1 MSVLVVGVNHRT
13 APLDLLERI
22 ALDAQGVAKAVSG
35 LVALD
40 SVREAVVLSTCNRTE
55 VYAVA
60 ELFHQG
66 FDDIQHFLATTAGV
80 DLETINSHTYAE
92 HDDAAAHHLFSVAAG
107 LDSMVLG
114 EGEVLGQVRD
124 AWEIA
129 RAEGAAR
136 STLNLLFRHCL
147 ETGKR
152 ARTET
157 GIARGTASMSHAAV
171 EMAVDHLGSLEN
183 VSVAV
188 VGAGVMGEGIAVAL
202 HSHGARQMTV
212 LNRTEEHGRSI
223 ADRVGGTVQTLAG
236 LDHAL
241 VESDLIITCTGAQ
254 EPIITTDMAR
264 PATSPDRPTLII
276 DIAVPRDV
284 HHEVAQLSDVT
295 VLNLDDVQRWA
306 ARGREARTSSVEAV
320 RAIISE
326 ELDRYA
332 IASSAVQAAPLISA
346 LRSHFDSIR
355 RDELDRVAGR
365 LDEDARN
372 ALDVV
377 TTQLLAK
384 LLHEP
389 SVRLRLEA
397 GSPRG
402 ERLSSAVIDLFNLD
416 DPHAGDA

>member
-22 ALDAQGVAKAVSG
+22 ALDAQSVAKAVSG

-129 RAEGAAR
+129 QAEGAAR

-157 GIARGTASMSHAAV
+157 V
-171 EMAVDHLGSLEN
+171 EMAVDHLGSLDN

-188 VGAGVMGEGIAVAL
+188 VGAGIMGEGIAVAL
-202 HSHGARQMTV
+202 HGHGARQMTV

-223 ADRVGGTVQTLAG
+223 ADRVNGTVQPLAA

-241 VESDLIITCTGAQ
+241 VESDLIITCTGAP
-254 EPIITTDMAR
+254 EPIITTEMAR

-284 HHEVAQLSDVT
+284 HHEVAQLSDLT

-306 ARGREARTSSVEAV
+306 ERGREARTSSVEAV
-320 RAIISE
+320 KAIISE

-355 RDELDRVAGR
+355 RNELDRVAGR

-402 ERLSSAVIDLFNLD
+402 ERLASAVIDLFNLD

>member
-22 ALDAQGVAKAVSG
+22 SLDAQAVAKAVSG
-35 LVALD
+35 LVSLD

-55 VYAVA
+55 VYAIA
-60 ELFHQG
+60 ELFHRG
-66 FDDIQHFLATTAGV
+66 FDDIQQFLATTAGV
-80 DLETINSHTYAE
+80 DLETLGSHMYAE
-92 HDDAAAHHLFSVAAG
+92 HDEAAARHLFSVAAG

-129 RAEGAAR
+129 RAENAAR
-136 STLNLLFRHCL
+136 SGLNLLFRHSL

-157 GIARGTASMSHAAV
+157 DIARGTASISHAAV
-171 EMAVDHLGSLEN
+171 EMAIEHLGSLDGVN
-183 VSVAV
+183 VAI

-202 HSHGARQMTV
+202 DSHGAAQITV
-212 LNRTEEHGRSI
+212 LNRTDANSRQIAERVNGSI
-223 ADRVGGTVQTLAG
+223 RPLSALDVAVREAD
-236 LDHAL
+236 L
-241 VESDLIITCTGAQ
+241 VITCTGAP
-254 EPIITTDMAR
+254 EPVITADLFQS
-264 PATSPDRPTLII
+264 ATSKERSTVII

-284 HHEVAQLSDVT
+284 HHRVAEIAEITL
-295 VLNLDDVQRWA
+295 LNLDDVQRWA
-306 ARGREARTSSVEAV
+306 ERGREARSASVDAV
-320 RAIISE
+320 RSIVDE
-326 ELDRYA
+326 ELQRYA
-332 IASSAVQAAPLISA
+332 VASSAMQAAPLISA
-346 LRSHFDSIR
+346 LREHFDAIR
-355 RDELDRVAGR
+355 RDELDRVASR

-377 TTQLLAK
+377 TTQMLAK

-402 ERLSSAVIDLFNLD
+402 ERLASAVVDLFNLA
-416 DPHAGDA
+416 DPDSGSD

>member
-13 APLDLLERI
+13 APLELLERI
-22 ALDAQGVAKAVSG
+22 SLDAQGVAKAVSG

-40 SVREAVVLSTCNRTE
+40 SVREAVILSTCNRTE
-55 VYAVA
+55 VYAIA

-66 FDDIQHFLATTAGV
+66 FDDIQNFLATTAGV
-80 DLETINSHTYAE
+80 DLETLGSHMYAE
-92 HDDAAAHHLFSVAAG
+92 HDEAAVRHLFSVASG

-129 RAEGAAR
+129 RAEEAAR
-136 STLNLLFRHCL
+136 SGLNLLFRHSL

-152 ARTET
+152 ARTDT
-157 GIARGTASMSHAAV
+157 DIARGTASISHAAV
-171 EMAVDHLGSLEN
+171 EMAIERCGSLGDVN
-183 VSVAV
+183 VAV

-202 HSHGARQMTV
+202 HSHGAAAMTV
-212 LNRTEEHGRSI
+212 LNRSEESGRQI
-223 ADRVGGTVQTLAG
+223 ADRVNGQVQSLES
-236 LDHAL
+236 LDVAL
-241 VESDLIITCTGAQ
+241 RESGLIITCTGAQ
-254 EPIITTDMAR
+254 EPIITADMLQS
-264 PATSPDRPTLII
+264 ATSSERSTVII

-284 HHEVAQLSDVT
+284 HPDVAEIEGVT
-295 VLNLDDVQRWA
+295 VLNLEDVQFWA
-306 ARGREARTSSVEAV
+306 DRGREARSASVDAV
-320 RAIISE
+320 SVIVDE
-326 ELDRYA
+326 ELERYVV
-332 IASSAVQAAPLISA
+332 ASSAMQAAPLISA
-346 LRSHFDSIR
+346 LREHFDGIR
-355 RDELDRVAGR
+355 RDELDRVASR
-365 LDEDARN
+365 LDDDARN

-402 ERLSSAVIDLFNLD
+402 ERLASAVVDLFNLD
-416 DPHAGDA
+416 DPNSGDD

>member
-22 ALDAQGVAKAVSG
+22 ALDAQGVAKAVAG

-66 FDDIQHFLATTAGV
+66 FDDIQHFLANTAGV

-92 HDDAAAHHLFSVAAG
+92 HDNAAAHHLFSVAAG

-124 AWEIA
+124 AWETA
-129 RAEGAAR
+129 RAEGASR
-136 STLNLLFRHCL
+136 SSLNLLFRHSL

-152 ARTET
+152 ARTDT
-157 GIARGTASMSHAAV
+157 DIARGTASMSHAAV
-171 EMAVDHLGSLEN
+171 ELAVDHLGSLEN

-188 VGAGVMGEGIAVAL
+188 VGAGIMGEGIAVAL
-202 HSHGARQMTV
+202 HGHGARRMTV

-223 ADRVGGTVQTLAG
+223 ADRVNGTVKPLAS
-236 LDHAL
+236 LDRAL
-241 VESDLIITCTGAQ
+241 VESDLIITCTGAS

-264 PATSPDRPTLII
+264 SATSPDRPKLII

-284 HHEVAQLSDVT
+284 HHEVAQLPDVT

-306 ARGREARTSSVEAV
+306 ERGRKSRNSSVESV
-320 RAIISE
+320 KAILSE

-346 LRSHFDSIR
+346 LRSHFDIIR

-377 TTQLLAK
+377 TAQLLAK

-402 ERLSSAVIDLFNLD
+402 ERLASAVIDLFNLD

>member
-22 ALDAQGVAKAVSG
+22 ALDAQSVAKAVSG

-129 RAEGAAR
+129 QAEGAAR

-157 GIARGTASMSHAAV
+157 DIARGTASMSHAAV
-171 EMAVDHLGSLEN
+171 EMAVDHLGSLDN

-188 VGAGVMGEGIAVAL
+188 VGAGIMGEGIAVAL
-202 HSHGARQMTV
+202 HGHGARHMTV

-223 ADRVGGTVQTLAG
+223 ADRVNGTVQPLAA

-241 VESDLIITCTGAQ
+241 VESDLIITCTGAP
-254 EPIITTDMAR
+254 EPIITTEMAR
-264 PATSPDRPTLII
+264 SATSPDRPTLII

-306 ARGREARTSSVEAV
+306 ERGREARTSSVEAV
-320 RAIISE
+320 KAIISE

-402 ERLSSAVIDLFNLD
+402 ERLASAVIDLFNLD
-416 DPHAGDA
+416 DPHVGDA

>member
-22 ALDAQGVAKAVSG
+22 SLDAQGVAKAVSG

-40 SVREAVVLSTCNRTE
+40 SVREAVILSTCNRTE
-55 VYAVA
+55 VYAIA
-60 ELFHQG
+60 ELFHQC
-66 FDDIQHFLATTAGV
+66 FDDIQNFLATTAGV
-80 DLETINSHTYAE
+80 DLETLGSHMYAE
-92 HDDAAAHHLFSVAAG
+92 HDEAAVRHLFSVASG

-129 RAEGAAR
+129 RAEEAAR
-136 STLNLLFRHCL
+136 SGLNLLFRHSL

-152 ARTET
+152 ARTDT
-157 GIARGTASMSHAAV
+157 DIARGTASISHAAV
-171 EMAVDHLGSLEN
+171 EMAIERCGSLGDVN
-183 VSVAV
+183 VAV

-202 HSHGARQMTV
+202 HSHGAAAMTV
-212 LNRTEEHGRSI
+212 LNRSEESGRQI
-223 ADRVGGTVQTLAG
+223 ADRVNGQVQSLES
-236 LDHAL
+236 LDAAL
-241 VESDLIITCTGAQ
+241 RESDLIITCTGAQ
-254 EPIITTDMAR
+254 EPIITADMLQS
-264 PATSPDRPTLII
+264 ATSSERSTVII

-284 HHEVAQLSDVT
+284 HPDVAEIEGVT
-295 VLNLDDVQRWA
+295 VLNLEDVQLWA
-306 ARGREARTSSVEAV
+306 DRGRQARSASVDAV
-320 RAIISE
+320 SVIVDE
-326 ELDRYA
+326 ELERYVV
-332 IASSAVQAAPLISA
+332 ASSAMQAAPLISA
-346 LRSHFDSIR
+346 LREHFDGIR
-355 RDELDRVAGR
+355 RDELDRVASR
-365 LDEDARN
+365 LDDDARN

-402 ERLSSAVIDLFNLD
+402 ERLASAVVDLFNLD
-416 DPHAGDA
+416 DPNSGDD

>member
-22 ALDAQGVAKAVSG
+22 ALDAQSVAKAVSG

-129 RAEGAAR
+129 QAEGAAR

-157 GIARGTASMSHAAV
+157 DIARGTASMSHAAV
-171 EMAVDHLGSLEN
+171 EMAVDQLGSLDN

-188 VGAGVMGEGIAVAL
+188 VGAGIMGEGIAVAL
-202 HSHGARQMTV
+202 HGHGARQMTV

-223 ADRVGGTVQTLAG
+223 ADRVNGTVQPLAA
-236 LDHAL
+236 LDHVL
-241 VESDLIITCTGAQ
+241 VESDLIITCTGAP
-254 EPIITTDMAR
+254 EPIITTEMAR
-264 PATSPDRPTLII
+264 SATSPDRPTLII

-284 HHEVAQLSDVT
+284 HHEVAQLSDLT

-306 ARGREARTSSVEAV
+306 ERGREARTSSVEAV
-320 RAIISE
+320 KAIISE

-402 ERLSSAVIDLFNLD
+402 ERLASAVIDLFNLD
-416 DPHAGDA
+416 DPLSGDA

>member
-1 MSVLVVGVNHRT
+1 MSVLVVGVNHHT

-22 ALDAQGVAKAVSG
+22 ALDAQGVAKAVAG
-35 LVALD
+35 LVSLD

-92 HDDAAAHHLFSVAAG
+92 HDDAAAQHLFSVAAG

-129 RAEGAAR
+129 QAEGAAR
-136 STLNLLFRHCL
+136 STLNLLFRHSL

-157 GIARGTASMSHAAV
+157 DIARGTASMSHAAV
-171 EMAVDHLGSLEN
+171 EMAVDRLGSLDN

-188 VGAGVMGEGIAVAL
+188 VGAGIMGEGIAVAL
-202 HSHGARQMTV
+202 HGHGASRMTV

-223 ADRVGGTVQTLAG
+223 ADRVNGTVQPLAS

-241 VESDLIITCTGAQ
+241 VESDLIITCTGAPQ
-254 EPIITTDMAR
+254 PIITTDMAR
-264 PATSPDRPTLII
+264 SATSPDRPTLII

-306 ARGREARTSSVEAV
+306 ERGRQARTSSVEAV

-402 ERLSSAVIDLFNLD
+402 ERLASAVTDLFNLD

>member
-22 ALDAQGVAKAVSG
+22 ALDAQSVAKAVSG

-40 SVREAVVLSTCNRTE
+40 SVREAVILSTCNRTE

-129 RAEGAAR
+129 QAEGAAR

-157 GIARGTASMSHAAV
+157 DIARGTASMSHAAV
-171 EMAVDHLGSLEN
+171 EMAVDHLGSLDN

-188 VGAGVMGEGIAVAL
+188 VGAGLMGEGIAVAL
-202 HSHGARQMTV
+202 HGHGARRMTV

-223 ADRVGGTVQTLAG
+223 ADRVDGTVQPLAA

-241 VESDLIITCTGAQ
+241 VESDLVITCTGAQ

-264 PATSPDRPTLII
+264 LASSPDRPTLII

>member
-22 ALDAQGVAKAVSG
+22 SLDAQAVAKAVSG
-35 LVALD
+35 LVSLD

-55 VYAVA
+55 VYAIA
-60 ELFHQG
+60 ELFHRG
-66 FDDIQHFLATTAGV
+66 FDDIQQFLATTAGV
-80 DLETINSHTYAE
+80 DLETLGSHMYAE
-92 HDDAAAHHLFSVAAG
+92 HDEAAARHLFSVAAG

-129 RAEGAAR
+129 RAENAAR
-136 STLNLLFRHCL
+136 SGLNLLFRHSL

-157 GIARGTASMSHAAV
+157 DIARGTASISHAAV
-171 EMAVDHLGSLEN
+171 EMAIEHLGSLDGVN
-183 VSVAV
+183 VAI

-202 HSHGARQMTV
+202 DSHGAAQITV
-212 LNRTEEHGRSI
+212 LNRTDANSRQIAERVNGSI
-223 ADRVGGTVQTLAG
+223 RPLSALDVAVREAD
-236 LDHAL
+236 L
-241 VESDLIITCTGAQ
+241 VITCTGAP
-254 EPIITTDMAR
+254 EPVITADLFKS
-264 PATSPDRPTLII
+264 ATSKERSTVII

-284 HHEVAQLSDVT
+284 HHRVAEIAEITL
-295 VLNLDDVQRWA
+295 LNLDDVQRWA
-306 ARGREARTSSVEAV
+306 ERGREARSASVDAV
-320 RAIISE
+320 RSIVDE
-326 ELDRYA
+326 ELQRYA
-332 IASSAVQAAPLISA
+332 VASSAMQAAPLISA
-346 LRSHFDSIR
+346 LREHFDAIR
-355 RDELDRVAGR
+355 RDELDRVASR

-377 TTQLLAK
+377 TTQMLAK

-402 ERLSSAVIDLFNLD
+402 ERLASAVVDLFNLA
-416 DPHAGDA
+416 DPDSGSD

>member
-129 RAEGAAR
+129 QAEGAAR

-157 GIARGTASMSHAAV
+157 DIARGTASMSHAAV
-171 EMAVDHLGSLEN
+171 EMAVDYLGSLDN

-188 VGAGVMGEGIAVAL
+188 VGAGLMGEGIAVAL
-202 HSHGARQMTV
+202 HGHGARRMTV

-223 ADRVGGTVQTLAG
+223 ADRVDGTVQPLAA

-241 VESDLIITCTGAQ
+241 VESDLIISCTSAQ

-264 PATSPDRPTLII
+264 PASSPDRPTLII

-295 VLNLDDVQRWA
+295 VLNLDDLQRWA

-320 RAIISE
+320 RTIISE

>member
-129 RAEGAAR
+129 QAEGAAR

-157 GIARGTASMSHAAV
+157 DIARGTASMSHAAV
-171 EMAVDHLGSLEN
+171 EMAVDYLGSLDN

-188 VGAGVMGEGIAVAL
+188 VGAGLMGEGIAVAL
-202 HSHGARQMTV
+202 HGHGARRMTV

-223 ADRVGGTVQTLAG
+223 ADRVDGTVQPLAA

-241 VESDLIITCTGAQ
+241 VESDLIISCTSAQ

-264 PATSPDRPTLII
+264 PASSPDRPTLII

-295 VLNLDDVQRWA
+295 VLNLDDLQRWA

-320 RAIISE
+320 RTIISE

-389 SVRLRLEA
+389 SVRLRVEA

>member
-13 APLDLLERI
+13 SPLDVLERI
-22 ALDAQGVAKAVSG
+22 ALDAQSVAKAVSG

-92 HDDAAAHHLFSVAAG
+92 HDEAAAHHLFSVAAG

-129 RAEGAAR
+129 QAEGAAR

-157 GIARGTASMSHAAV
+157 DIARGTASMSHAAV
-171 EMAVDHLGSLEN
+171 EMAVDQLGSLDN

-188 VGAGVMGEGIAVAL
+188 VGAGIMGEGIAVAL
-202 HSHGARQMTV
+202 HGHGARQMTV

-223 ADRVGGTVQTLAG
+223 ADRVNGTVQPLAA

-241 VESDLIITCTGAQ
+241 VESDLIITCTGAP
-254 EPIITTDMAR
+254 EPIITTEMAR
-264 PATSPDRPTLII
+264 SATSPDRPTLII

-306 ARGREARTSSVEAV
+306 ERGREARTSSVEAV
-320 RAIISE
+320 KAIISE

-355 RDELDRVAGR
+355 CDELDRVAGR

-402 ERLSSAVIDLFNLD
+402 ERLASAVIDLFNLD

>member
-129 RAEGAAR
+129 QAEGAAR
-136 STLNLLFRHCL
+136 SSLNLLFRHCL

-157 GIARGTASMSHAAV
+157 DIARGTASMSHAAV
-171 EMAVDHLGSLEN
+171 EMAVDYLGSLDN

-188 VGAGVMGEGIAVAL
+188 VGAGLMGEGIAVAL
-202 HSHGARQMTV
+202 HGHGARRMTV

-223 ADRVGGTVQTLAG
+223 ADRVDGTVQPLAA

-241 VESDLIITCTGAQ
+241 VESDLIISCTSAQ

-264 PATSPDRPTLII
+264 PASSPDRPTLII

-295 VLNLDDVQRWA
+295 VLNLDDLQRWA

-320 RAIISE
+320 RTIISE

>member
-55 VYAVA
+55 VYAIA

-66 FDDIQHFLATTAGV
+66 FDDIQHALATTAGV
-80 DLETINSHTYAE
+80 DVETLGSHMYAE
-92 HDDAAAHHLFSVAAG
+92 HDDAAVRHLFSVAAG

-129 RAEGAAR
+129 RAEEAAR
-136 STLNLLFRHCL
+136 SGLNLLFRHAL

-152 ARTET
+152 ARTDT
-157 GIARGTASMSHAAV
+157 DIARGTASISHAAV
-171 EMAVDHLGSLEN
+171 EMAQEHLGSLSN
-183 VSVAV
+183 VKVAV

-202 HSHGARQMTV
+202 YAHGVAHMTV
-212 LNRTEEHGRSI
+212 LNRTESHSRQI
-223 ADRVGGTVQTLAG
+223 ADRVNGSVQPLSSIS
-236 LDHAL
+236 DAL
-241 VESDLIITCTGAQ
+241 RESDLIITCTGAPQ
-254 EPIITTDMAR
+254 PIITPDMVDAST
-264 PATSPDRPTLII
+264 TSERSTVII
-276 DIAVPRDV
+276 DIAIPRDV
-284 HHEVAQLSDVT
+284 HQGVAEHQDIT
-295 VLNLDDVQRWA
+295 VLNLEDVQRWA
-306 ARGREARTSSVEAV
+306 ERGREARSASVEAV
-320 RAIISE
+320 RSIIDE
-326 ELDRYA
+326 ELDRY
-332 IASSAVQAAPLISA
+332 IVASSAMQAAPLIAA
-346 LRSHFDSIR
+346 LREHFDGIR
-355 RDELDRVAGR
+355 RNELDRVSSR
-365 LDEDARN
+365 LDDEARN

-377 TTQLLAK
+377 TTQLFAK

-402 ERLSSAVIDLFNLD
+402 ERLASAVVDLFNLD
-416 DPHAGDA
+416 DPNSGDD

>member
-13 APLDLLERI
+13 APLDVLERI
-22 ALDAQGVAKAVSG
+22 ALDAQSVAKAVSG

-129 RAEGAAR
+129 QAEGAAR

-157 GIARGTASMSHAAV
+157 DIARGTASMSHAAV
-171 EMAVDHLGSLEN
+171 EMAVDQLGSLDN

-188 VGAGVMGEGIAVAL
+188 VGAGIMGEGIAVAL
-202 HSHGARQMTV
+202 HGHGARQMTV

-223 ADRVGGTVQTLAG
+223 ADRVNGTVQPLAA

-241 VESDLIITCTGAQ
+241 VESDLIITCTGAP
-254 EPIITTDMAR
+254 EPIITTEMAR
-264 PATSPDRPTLII
+264 SATSPDRPTLII

>member
-22 ALDAQGVAKAVSG
+22 SLDAQGVAKAVSG

-40 SVREAVVLSTCNRTE
+40 SVREAVILSTCNRTE
-55 VYAVA
+55 VYAIA

-66 FDDIQHFLATTAGV
+66 FDDIQNFLATTAGV
-80 DLETINSHTYAE
+80 DLETLGSHMYAE
-92 HDDAAAHHLFSVAAG
+92 HDEAAVRHLFSVASG

-129 RAEGAAR
+129 RAEEAAR
-136 STLNLLFRHCL
+136 SGLNLLFRHSL

-152 ARTET
+152 ARTDT
-157 GIARGTASMSHAAV
+157 DIARGTASISHAAV
-171 EMAVDHLGSLEN
+171 EMAIERCGALGDVN
-183 VSVAV
+183 VAV

-202 HSHGARQMTV
+202 HSHGAAAMTV
-212 LNRTEEHGRSI
+212 LNRSEASGRQI
-223 ADRVGGTVQTLAG
+223 ADRVNGQVQSLES
-236 LDHAL
+236 LDAAL
-241 VESDLIITCTGAQ
+241 RESDLIITCTGAQ
-254 EPIITTDMAR
+254 EPIITADMLQS
-264 PATSPDRPTLII
+264 ATPSERSTVII

-284 HHEVAQLSDVT
+284 HPDVAEIEGVT
-295 VLNLDDVQRWA
+295 VLNLEDVQLWA
-306 ARGREARTSSVEAV
+306 DRGRQARSASVDAV
-320 RAIISE
+320 SVIVDE
-326 ELDRYA
+326 ELERYVV
-332 IASSAVQAAPLISA
+332 ASSAMQAAPLISA
-346 LRSHFDSIR
+346 LREHFDGIR
-355 RDELDRVAGR
+355 RDELDRVASR
-365 LDEDARN
+365 LDDDARN

-402 ERLSSAVIDLFNLD
+402 ERLASAVVDLFNLD
-416 DPHAGDA
+416 DPNSGDD

>member
-22 ALDAQGVAKAVSG
+22 ALDAQSVAKAVSG

-66 FDDIQHFLATTAGV
+66 FFDIQHFLATTAGV

-129 RAEGAAR
+129 QEEGAAR

-157 GIARGTASMSHAAV
+157 DIARGTASMSHAAV
-171 EMAVDHLGSLEN
+171 EMAVDHLGSLDN

-188 VGAGVMGEGIAVAL
+188 VGAGIMGEGIAVAL
-202 HSHGARQMTV
+202 HGHGARRMTV

-223 ADRVGGTVQTLAG
+223 ADRVNGTVQSLAA

-241 VESDLIITCTGAQ
+241 VESDLIITCTGAP
-254 EPIITTDMAR
+254 EPIITTVMAR

-306 ARGREARTSSVEAV
+306 ERGREARTSSVEAV

-402 ERLSSAVIDLFNLD
+402 ERLASAVIDLFNLD

>member
-1 MSVLVVGVNHRT
+1 MSVLVVGVNHHT

-35 LVALD
+35 LVSLD

-92 HDDAAAHHLFSVAAG
+92 HDDAAAQHLFSVAAG

-129 RAEGAAR
+129 QAEGAAR
-136 STLNLLFRHCL
+136 STLNLLFRHSL

-157 GIARGTASMSHAAV
+157 DIARGTASMSHAAV
-171 EMAVDHLGSLEN
+171 EMAVDRLGSLDN

-188 VGAGVMGEGIAVAL
+188 VGAGIMGEGIAVAL
-202 HSHGARQMTV
+202 HGHGASRMTV

-223 ADRVGGTVQTLAG
+223 ADRVNGTVQPLAS

-241 VESDLIITCTGAQ
+241 VESDLIITCTGAPQ
-254 EPIITTDMAR
+254 PIITTDMAR
-264 PATSPDRPTLII
+264 SATSPDRPTLII

-306 ARGREARTSSVEAV
+306 ERGRQARTSSVEAV

-402 ERLSSAVIDLFNLD
+402 ERLASAVTDLFNLD

>member
-22 ALDAQGVAKAVSG
+22 SLDAQAVAKAVSG

-55 VYAVA
+55 VYAIA
-60 ELFHQG
+60 ELFHRG
-66 FDDIQHFLATTAGV
+66 FDDIQQFLATTAGV
-80 DLETINSHTYAE
+80 DLETLGSHMYAE
-92 HDDAAAHHLFSVAAG
+92 HDEAAARHLFSVAAG

-129 RAEGAAR
+129 RAENAAR
-136 STLNLLFRHCL
+136 SGLNLLFRHSL

-157 GIARGTASMSHAAV
+157 DIARGTASISHAAV
-171 EMAVDHLGSLEN
+171 EMAIEHLGSLDGVN
-183 VSVAV
+183 VAI

-202 HSHGARQMTV
+202 DSHGAAQITV
-212 LNRTEEHGRSI
+212 LNRTDANSRQIAERVNGSI
-223 ADRVGGTVQTLAG
+223 RPLSALDVAVREAD
-236 LDHAL
+236 L
-241 VESDLIITCTGAQ
+241 VITCTGAP
-254 EPIITTDMAR
+254 EPVITADLFQS
-264 PATSPDRPTLII
+264 ATSKERSTVII

-284 HHEVAQLSDVT
+284 HHRVAEIAEITL
-295 VLNLDDVQRWA
+295 LNLDDVQRWA
-306 ARGREARTSSVEAV
+306 ERGREARSASVDAV
-320 RAIISE
+320 RSIVDE
-326 ELDRYA
+326 ELQRYA
-332 IASSAVQAAPLISA
+332 VASSAMQAAPLISA
-346 LRSHFDSIR
+346 LREHFDAIR
-355 RDELDRVAGR
+355 RDELDRVASR

-377 TTQLLAK
+377 TTQMLAK

-402 ERLSSAVIDLFNLD
+402 ERLASAVVDLFNLAD
-416 DPHAGDA
+416 SDSGSD

>member
-22 ALDAQGVAKAVSG
+22 ALDAQSVAKAVSG

-129 RAEGAAR
+129 QAEGAAR
-136 STLNLLFRHCL
+136 STLNLLFRRCL

-157 GIARGTASMSHAAV
+157 DIARGTASMSHAAV
-171 EMAVDHLGSLEN
+171 EMAVDQLGSLDN

-188 VGAGVMGEGIAVAL
+188 VGAGIMGEGIAVAL
-202 HSHGARQMTV
+202 HGHGARHMTV

-223 ADRVGGTVQTLAG
+223 ADRVNGTVQPLAA

-241 VESDLIITCTGAQ
+241 VESDLIITCTGAP
-254 EPIITTDMAR
+254 EPIITTEMAR
-264 PATSPDRPTLII
+264 SATSPDRPTLII

-306 ARGREARTSSVEAV
+306 ERGREARTSSVEAV
-320 RAIISE
+320 KAIISE

-402 ERLSSAVIDLFNLD
+402 ERLASAVIDLFNLD